1 MREAAPPPPDQPPGH
16 VGAHT
21 PARASLT
28 KILATLGPASEDP
41 KILARMV
48 EAGAR
53 LFRLNFSHGDF
64 ASHQRRLGVVRQ
76 VSRETG
82 LPLAVLGDLQG
93 PKIRVGAMPEGGV
106 TVATGAEVVISASA
120 KEYTSRAGTPVLPT
134 TYPSMVREVA
144 PGQRVLVND
153 GAVRMFAVD
162 SSADELRCVV
172 NVGGLITSKKGINLP
187 DSTLSVPALSDRD
200 WECALWALE
209 HDLDFLAL
217 SFVRKGED
225 VADLNRRLSGARGGP
240 HDSIREPGIP
250 VIAKIETPQ
259 GVAAI
264 DDILQHAAGI
274 MVARGDLGVEMDL
287 AQVPVVQKRLVA
299 RAHDFGKPCIVATQ
313 MLESMIESPTAT
325 RAEVSDV
332 ANAILDGADA
342 VMLSGETAMGKW
354 PVLAVETMRRVALA
368 TEEAVRQT
376 PPTARPPVLLQ
387 SRRDVVAALAHGAWV
402 MARDIGA
409 EVIAVW
415 TQTGGTARHLSRNGF
430 RCPILAFSSDERSVR
445 RMNLLAGVMPHLRA
459 ELPKHRFEFATIVE
473 KIVLEDGWAE
483 PGDRMVLLA
492 GVPFDRPGGANTVAL
507 RVVGDITAAGL
518 TPDG

>member
-1 MREAAPPPPDQPPGH
+1 MPSEQPAAPIPGPSK
-16 VGAHT
+16 T
-21 PARASLT
+21 SLT

-41 KILARMV
+41 KVLAKLV

-64 ASHQRRLGVVRQ
+64 ASHLKRLNVVRE
-76 VSRETG
+76 VSASTG
-82 LPLAVLGDLQG
+82 VPLAVLGDLQG
-93 PKIRVGAMPEGGV
+93 PKIRVGAMPDEGIDLEPGQ
-106 TVATGAEVVISASA
+106 EVVISASA
-120 KEYTSRAGTPVLPT
+120 TAFSLRAGVPVLPT
-134 TYPSMVREVA
+134 TYPQMVREVS
-144 PGQRVLVND
+144 PGQRVLIND
-153 GAVRMFAVD
+153 GAIRMLAMQ
-162 SSADELRCVV
+162 SSGDELRCVV
-172 NVGGLITSKKGINLP
+172 KIGGKVTSKKGINLP

-217 SFVRKGED
+217 SFVRTGKD
-225 VADLNRRLSGARGGP
+225 VAELNRRLAAVRTSP
-240 HDSIREPGIP
+240 HDSVVESSMP

-259 GVAAI
+259 GVANI
-264 DDILQHAAGI
+264 DDILSHAAGI

-313 MLESMIESPTAT
+313 MLESMISSASAT

-342 VMLSGETAMGKW
+342 VMLSGETAVGKY
-354 PVLAVETMRRVALA
+354 PALAVETMRRVASA
-368 TEEAVRQT
+368 TEEAIRQM
-376 PPTARPPVLLQ
+376 PPTARPPIVAQ
-387 SRRDVVAALAHGAWV
+387 TNRDTVAALAHGAWV

-430 RCPILAFSSDERSVR
+430 RCPILAFTTDAQAVR
-445 RMNLLAGVMPHLRA
+445 RMNLLYGVVPHLRTA
-459 ELPKHRFEFATIVE
+459 LPKHRFDFATTVE
-473 KIVLEDGWAE
+473 KIVLEEQWAE

-507 RVVGDITAAGL
+507 RVVGDITAGGL

>member
-1 MREAAPPPPDQPPGH
+1 MPNHPNAATIVAPP
-16 VGAHT
+16 
-21 PARASLT
+21 RASLT
-28 KILATLGPASEDP
+28 KILATLGPASEEP
-41 KILARMV
+41 KVLARMV
-48 EAGAR
+48 DAGAR

-64 ASHQRRLGVVRQ
+64 DSHLKRLEVVRAVARQ
-76 VSRETG
+76 TG
-82 LPLAVLGDLQG
+82 IPLAVLGDLQG
-93 PKIRVGAMPEGGV
+93 PKIRVGVMPEAGV
-106 TVATGAEVVISASA
+106 TVEPGDEVIVSAAATSLELRGAGEKGQLV
-120 KEYTSRAGTPVLPT
+120 VLPT
-134 TYPSMVREVA
+134 TYPQMVREVA
-144 PGQRVLVND
+144 PGQRVLIND
-153 GAVRMFAVD
+153 GAVRMFAVE
-162 SSADELRCVV
+162 SINDELRCVV
-172 NVGGLITSKKGINLP
+172 NVGGKITSKKGINLP
-187 DSTLSVPALSDRD
+187 DSTLGVPALSARD

-217 SFVRKGED
+217 SFVRKGAD
-225 VADLNRRLSGARGGP
+225 VADLNRRLSAARSSP

-259 GVAAI
+259 GVANI
-264 DDILQHAAGI
+264 DEILQHAAGI

-313 MLESMIESPTAT
+313 MLESMIESQSAT

-342 VMLSGETAMGKW
+342 VMLSGETAVGKW
-354 PVLAVETMRRVALA
+354 PVLAVDTMRRVALA
-368 TEEAVRQT
+368 TEEAVRQM
-376 PPTARPPVLLQ
+376 PWAARPPVMLQ
-387 SRRDVVAALAHGAWV
+387 NRRDVVAALAHGAWV

-415 TQTGGTARHLSRNGF
+415 TQTGGTAQHLSRNGF

-445 RMNLLAGVMPHLRA
+445 RMNLLAGVMPHLRM
-459 ELPKHRFEFATIVE
+459 ELPKHRFEFAMIVE
-473 KIVLEDGWAE
+473 QIVLAEGWAE

-518 TPDG
+518 SPDG